1 MFKWDNNKK
10 QWNLVIYDTID
21 QQALDKLRQLN
32 EINSVN
38 INDNAIIVDN
48 LTDKSKQRFYR
59 LLSNYDNTKPQYTE
73 DDIIKL
79 LNQTEPTE
87 VEVVEAGLSGG
98 NVTETQKE
106 VDTENDKRIVPVIEI
121 NNQDIDSLL
130 FSFNTFELG
139 RQIDDQGQIL
149 SDESSDQRIDG
160 YNGLVKINKNIT
172 KNDAINLIKQLRES
186 LMSISDKAALENE
199 LKVLLNYL
207 FGDKCSPYV
216 RFAFKFS
223 AILSDGKNLATSNQK
238 NLIFEKNRNER
249 SLYNGNNQGA
259 RSGEVNRHTIVAI
272 IGDQIK
278 IILLKYHY

>member
-1 MFKWDNNKK
+1 MYC
-10 QWNLVIYDTID
+10 VTI
-21 QQALDKLRQLN
+21 LHIR
-32 EINSVN
+32 
-38 INDNAIIVDN
+38 AII
-48 LTDKSKQRFYR
+48 R
-59 LLSNYDNTKPQYTE
+59 
-73 DDIIKL
+73 L

-87 VEVVEAGLSGG
+87 VEVVETGLSGG
-98 NVTETQKE
+98 DVKETQKE
-106 VDTENDKRIVPVIEI
+106 IDTENDKRTVPVIEI

-186 LMSISDKAALENE
+186 LMSISDKSALENE
-199 LKVLLNYL
+199 LKVLLDSL

-272 IGDQIK
+272 IGDRSNK
-278 IILLKYHY
+278 NNIIEIPLLTLTSPFTLA